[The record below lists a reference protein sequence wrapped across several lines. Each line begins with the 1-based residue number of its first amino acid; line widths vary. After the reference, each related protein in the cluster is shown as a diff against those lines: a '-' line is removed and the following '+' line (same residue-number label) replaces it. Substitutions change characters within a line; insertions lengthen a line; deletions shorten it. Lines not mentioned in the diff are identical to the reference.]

1 MTDLI
6 SLLTRFD
13 ELCANMASA
22 LQHAEPRL
30 YPMLALAVVVAWFA
44 LPRRKDEP

>member
-6 SLLTRFD
+6 SLLTGVD
-13 ELCANMASA
+13 QLCADVASA

-30 YPMLALAVVVAWFA
+30 YPMLAVAVVIARIA
-44 LPRRKDEP
+44 LPPRKDEP